1 MYVILFSNNLSIA
14 EHGLKIALHGILE
27 MLRQQGPIWIDPECL
42 KSIKNETFTIGIVCI
57 KYFSSLLNYLH
68 VKNYMGCHY
77 WEELGKWR
85 KKHFFLLKIQT
96 CLNTKLYALPV
107 HVLQQRSSSLVYK
120 LPFVWLSCLCPLFF
134 MFQRLLHYLTFQS
147 LFNYDRTRWNY
158 SRYA

>member
-42 KSIKNETFTIGIVCI
+42 KWIKNETFTIGIVCI

-85 KKHFFLLKIQT
+85 KKQSK
-96 CLNTKLYALPV
+96 TK
-107 HVLQQRSSSLVYK
+107 
-120 LPFVWLSCLCPLFF
+120 
-134 MFQRLLHYLTFQS
+134 
-147 LFNYDRTRWNY
+147 NND
-158 SRYA
+158 